1 MLQLNEVLMPEPE
14 RATSIEGI
22 VRVVGISDDGQTVG
36 LMQLDIWPLKAPY
49 LLPLASVD
57 PDHEE
62 NGIHRVEK
70 FDTNLPI
77 SKDELSEKKKT
88 WLEGVSKQMKST
100 MGDQNMVMDAGFRN
114 REFERIAERD
124 SVSTR
129 SVMRHYYDYLWG
141 GMLEMGFLGPRKA
154 NRPDVRPQSAGTE
167 KRGPKP
173 KNTNLDD
180 LEAKGTAPLSAV
192 RDQLIAGAKKFYL
205 SGKYTEEEAFVL
217 TKKNF
222 FSNGKKAT
230 RQSSQKVELE
240 DLLLP
245 PTKLPSA
252 RQFHYIIA
260 LLKKTDGDREQK
272 PRDAKP
278 RRTRTVRRGK
288 ARANVPGPGYR
299 YEIDATRIQIRIVS
313 KYDPAQLVRE
323 ATLYIIIDVWS
334 GAIVGYSLSLEPAC
348 WFLAAKALHNCF
360 TPKSKVFERLKLPYG
375 DADWVSRHLPTKLAA
390 DRAEFV
396 SNKSGV
402 VPEIGIEVEIMPPM
416 CPERKG
422 SVEGKI
428 EDIKHGD
435 NFYLKPGKH
444 KKNPGRREKDGK
456 KDAAYTLEELEQL
469 IVEMILDLNNEPVPV
484 ANMPAE
490 AVKAGVE
497 AITYGGLF
505 AWGLEHRTGFTRVLT
520 NNVAENE
527 LMLREKG
534 SVTPNGIWFK
544 KQNYTSH
551 ELIESGLLAKAT
563 AKGNFPIDVR
573 YDDLVGDRIRYMDP
587 IKREWTDALNDNPEV
602 QRLHSAFW
610 EIEQHLFKAEGL
622 HAKAKDNN
630 ISNKH
635 EKAPAIN
642 RRARAATARA
652 KEAKATNKQSNSKQA
667 INQNTAVEIAA
678 DRSKRLLE
686 EQKTLA
692 TALAVKAAEPTPRP
706 EQPPTGTPDQPAK
719 SVGQRSLELWKMK
732 NAALGK

>member
-1 MLQLNEVLMPEPE
+1 MLQLNEVLMSDPE
-14 RATSIEGI
+14 RTTSIEGI
-22 VRVVGISDDGQTVG
+22 VRVVGFYNDGKTVG

-49 LLPLASVD
+49 LLPIASID
-57 PDHEE
+57 PDQDE
-62 NGIHRVEK
+62 NGIHRIEE
-70 FDTNLPI
+70 FDTNLPL

-88 WLEGVSKQMKST
+88 WLEGVSKQMQST
-100 MGDQNMVMDAGFRN
+100 MGDQNMVMDASYRN
-114 REFERIAERD
+114 REFERIAKRD
-124 SVSTR
+124 SVSAR
-129 SVMRHYYDYLWG
+129 SVMRHYYNYLWG
-141 GMLEMGFLGPRKA
+141 GMVEMAFL
-154 NRPDVRPQSAGTE
+154 RPQRANGLAIRPQNAGTK

-173 KNTNLDD
+173 RNTNTED
-180 LEAKGTAPLSAV
+180 KGSAHISEV
-192 RDQLIAGAKKFYL
+192 RDQLIAGARKFYL
-205 SGKYTEEEAFVL
+205 SGKFTEKEAFVL
-217 TKKNF
+217 TKKKF

-230 RQSSQKVELE
+230 RVSGNKVELQE
-240 DLLLP
+240 LLLP
-245 PTKLPSA
+245 PIKLPSQ
-252 RQFHYIIA
+252 RQFHYIIG
-260 LLKKTDGDREQK
+260 LLKKSEGDREKK

-313 KYDPAQLVRE
+313 KYNPAQLVRE

-360 TPKSKVFERLKLPYG
+360 TPKSKVFERLNLSYS
-375 DADWVSRHLPTKLAA
+375 DDDWVSRHLPTKLAA

-402 VPEIGIEVEIMPPM
+402 VPEIGIEIEIMPPM
-416 CPERKG
+416 RPDRKG

-456 KDAAYTLEELEQL
+456 KEAAFNLEELEQL

-490 AVKAGVE
+490 AVKAGID

-505 AWGLEHRTGFTRVLT
+505 AWGLKHRTGFTRVLS
-520 NNVAENE
+520 NKVAENE

-534 SVTPNGIWFK
+534 SITPRGIWFK
-544 KQNYTSH
+544 KQNYTCDK
-551 ELIESGLLAKAT
+551 LIESGLLARAA
-563 AKGNFPIDVR
+563 AKGNFLIDIR

-602 QRLHSAFW
+602 RRLHSAFW

-622 HAKAKDNN
+622 HTKAKENN

-652 KEAKATNKQSNSKQA
+652 KDAKGTNKQSKTKQA

-678 DRSKRLLE
+678 ERSKRLLE
-686 EQKTLA
+686 AQKTLA
-692 TALAVKAAEPTPRP
+692 TALAVKAAEPETLP
-706 EQPPTGTPDQPAK
+706 EPSSASTPDQPAK

-732 NAALGK
+732 K